1 MRMTLA
7 LSAAIAAAAVGGA
20 FALVSVFWGLGGT
33 ALLDT
38 VGGSLEAQG
47 RAGSAGIVVLLWV
60 SVLLKL
66 IAAVLPL
73 AVLQRWGPPGG
84 RRWVRVLAWLAAVIL
99 TGYGLLLTSVGLLV
113 QAGVIAT
120 DASADHRALAWH
132 AYLWDP
138 WFLVW
143 GLLSLAALLAG
154 RSVRDRRIPVR
165 HGTAAS
171 AAGPLAHPTRTSC
184 GRPRTAEPLG
194 P

>member
-1 MRMTLA
+1 LT
-7 LSAAIAAAAVGGA
+7 SAIAAAIVGGA
-20 FALVSVFWGLGGT
+20 FALVSIYWGLGGT

-47 RAGSAGIVVLLWV
+47 RAGSAAIVVLVWA

-73 AVLQRWGPPGG
+73 AAVRRWGPASLH
-84 RRWVRVLAWLAAVIL
+84 RLVRAFAWTAAVIL

-120 DASADHRALAWH
+120 DASANDRALAWH

-143 GLLSLAALLAG
+143 GLLALTALLAS
-154 RSVRDRRIPVR
+154 RNVRDGSIPALR
-165 HGTAAS
+165 GD
-171 AAGPLAHPTRTSC
+171 
-184 GRPRTAEPLG
+184 RPS
-194 P
+194 